1 MSPLPAHRALFTLA
15 CTLFLSAGLPLF
27 GQASIEGRR
36 FAILVG
42 INQYSDSGLVALQK
56 AQNDAEDLGTSL
68 SRLGGYRSVTVMSG
82 GLPYSDINF
91 PSKNKI
97 VDRVASLADIV
108 KSEDQVLFFFSGHGV
123 NDSSG
128 ASYILPIDAQIK
140 DPTGTGIDLQND
152 IIGPL
157 QRAGV
162 KNIVCLIDA
171 CQKTVARDKGIAIV
185 GVNDF
190 KAGSRAVVITATG
203 KGRASYEDP
212 AGANGLFTR
221 GILAALAGEGDLN
234 RDGALSVSELERFLP
249 DTVSEYAFNAGL
261 SQKPSVFD
269 SGSGSLQPVL
279 ARFAAS
285 QATASAAAGNS
296 GAAVAASATPTAKA
310 QFVTFKVPEGVRVDL
325 RLLGA
330 DGREIKAWSD
340 SASFS
345 DKIEP
350 GLYRVE
356 AQDRS
361 YLYYPYSASITV
373 GATKVAVSL
382 DLKPHFG
389 GLSLSCGPADG
400 VEVLL
405 NGEKRGTL
413 SGATLSVDRLKSGS
427 YELVLSKE
435 LYDTKRQNIQIE
447 DGKLAQVKL
456 VLSPNFFTLALSEK
470 NNMAATLYV
479 DGQNKGSLPA
489 TLRLPFRSVALRVV
503 SADSRYKEWSE
514 IVQPGAKGG
523 VEKRVAVFVGR
534 TGMLEVT
541 TDPEAEAE
549 LTLTPSGGG
558 AALRIGTAP
567 LDYEALIGDYELSA
581 KAIVGGRRFAASAKV
596 SLREGQTS
604 PLRLE
609 LKDAA
614 PAALV
619 QSQAQSAPPPP
630 QAPAAPS
637 APVVPSAQ
645 IAPAG
650 FVLVPGGTF
659 TMGSPSGE
667 AGRYDDEVLHQVTLS
682 AFYIGASEVTQAQY
696 KAAMGTNPSSFKGD
710 DLPVDSVSWNDAV
723 AYCNKLS
730 EKKGLAKVYSII
742 GTSVS
747 ADWKANGYRLPTEA
761 EWEYAAKGGPSSLSL
776 AVNAVFAGSADANDV
791 AWYAGNSGDK
801 THPSGQKQANALGI
815 YDMAGNVREWCWDW
829 YSVYSRGAQIDPT
842 GASSGGIRVIRGG
855 SWASVVQALRSAYRG
870 NSDPGGRDYFLGFRL
885 ARRAVR

>member
-234 RDGALSVSELERFLP
+234 RDGALSVDELERYLP
-249 DTVSEYAFNAGL
+249 DAVSEYAFGAGL
-261 SQKPSVFD
+261 SQKPTVFD
-269 SGSGSLQPVL
+269 SGNGSLQPVL

-285 QATASAAAGNS
+285 QAPAQVTAPAAAGS
-296 GAAVAASATPTAKA
+296 LGAAVAASATPTSKA
-310 QFVTFKVPEGVRVDL
+310 QFVSFKVPEGVRVDL

-330 DGREIKAWSD
+330 DGREIKVWSD
-340 SASFS
+340 AASFS

-350 GLYRVE
+350 GAYRVE

-361 YLYYPYSASITV
+361 YLYYPYSATITV

-389 GLSLSCGPADG
+389 GLSLSCDPAEG

-413 SGATLSVDRLKSGS
+413 SGGALSIDRLKSGS

-435 LYDTKRQNIQIE
+435 LYETKRQNILVE
-447 DGKLAQVKL
+447 DGKTAQVKL
-456 VLSPNFFTLALSEK
+456 ALSPNFFTLAVSEK
-470 NNMAATLYV
+470 NGMAATLYI
-479 DGQNKGSLPA
+479 DGQSRGSLPA
-489 TLRLPFRSVALRVV
+489 TIKLPFRSAALRVA
-503 SADSRYKEWSE
+503 SADERYREWSDT
-514 IVQPGAKGG
+514 VQPGVKGS
-523 VEKRVAVFVGR
+523 VEKRVAVIAGR
-534 TGMLEVT
+534 TGSLEVT
-541 TDPEAEAE
+541 TDPDVEAE
-549 LTLTPSGGG
+549 LTLTPTGGG
-558 AALRIGTAP
+558 AALKIGTAP
-567 LDYEALIGDYELSA
+567 LDYEALIGDYELA
-581 KAIVGGRRFAASAKV
+581 AQATVGGKRLAASAKL

-609 LKDAA
+609 LKETTTLS
-614 PAALV
+614 PASPKPESKTYRIGDTGPAEGIVFYDKGRYSDGWRYLE
-619 QSQAQSAPPPP
+619 
-630 QAPAAPS
+630 AAPS
-637 APVVPSAQ
+637 DESTGIQ
-645 IAPAG
+645 WYNGSYIDIKT
-650 FVLVPGGTF
+650 GT
-659 TMGSPSGE
+659 
-667 AGRYDDEVLHQVTLS
+667 A
-682 AFYIGASEVTQAQY
+682 
-696 KAAMGTNPSSFKGD
+696 
-710 DLPVDSVSWNDAV
+710 
-723 AYCNKLS
+723 
-730 EKKGLAKVYSII
+730 I
-742 GTSVS
+742 GTGRANTEAIIAAQGSGS
-747 ADWKANGYRLPTEA
+747 YAATLCKSLSIGGFSDWFLPSKDELDLMYRNLKKASLCGFSEGWFWSSSQYNGFGTALFQIFSNGYQDYSGKARR
-761 EWEYAAKGGPSSLSL
+761 YGVL
-776 AVNAVFAGSADANDV
+776 AV
-791 AWYAGNSGDK
+791 
-801 THPSGQKQANALGI
+801 
-815 YDMAGNVREWCWDW
+815 
-829 YSVYSRGAQIDPT
+829 
-842 GASSGGIRVIRGG
+842 
-855 SWASVVQALRSAYRG
+855 
-870 NSDPGGRDYFLGFRL
+870 
-885 ARRAVR
+885 RAF